1 MNMNTFALA
10 RRLSA
15 ATITATAALLSPLTA
30 HALVGGTDTSSYSA
44 VGEIAGATGILIAD
58 NWVLTVNHVAAGVS
72 VGSTSFVSLTGSS
85 VVDAVYRYTTAA
97 FPNNDIALVHLS
109 TALSSSGVPILNDT
123 AVKSSTLS
131 SLGALTAVTAANQT
145 PNGEGSVT
153 AQSLMATYKDAN
165 GVSYTTNWIV
175 TSGSVYVEGGDSGS
189 ALFKGAVADSAGAL
203 LLGLASASLTDG
215 SGNAESAFVQVAA
228 YKTWIDSTMA
238 SSGQKATWLSAVPEP
253 STWALSCLGLIGV
266 AVTCRRRL
274 HPGQQ
279 AAA

>member
-279 AAA
+279 VA